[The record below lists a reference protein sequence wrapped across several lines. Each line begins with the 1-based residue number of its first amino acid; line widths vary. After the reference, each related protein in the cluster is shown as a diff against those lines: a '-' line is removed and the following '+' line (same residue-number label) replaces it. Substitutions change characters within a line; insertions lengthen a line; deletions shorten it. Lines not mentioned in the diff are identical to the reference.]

1 MITRE
6 IGHSGLFVNAIGLGC
21 MGLSEFYGPATD
33 TAEATALLQG
43 AIEDGVNHFDT
54 AELYGMGAN
63 EKLLGEAFEGRRDK
77 VVIATKFGPVRDQ
90 ETGAFLRVDGSQ
102 ANMRRAVE
110 ASLKNLKTDYI
121 DLYYLHRMD
130 QSVPIEE
137 TVGAMAKLVDEGKVR
152 ALGLSEAS
160 AETLRRGN
168 AIHPIQALQ
177 SEYSIFSRDIEGHG
191 DDEGSINAALDIGA
205 SLVAYSPLGRG
216 MLTGRYTAQN
226 KPDETD
232 FRTFAQPRFADG
244 AYEANLALVEEVK
257 AVADASKVAAS
268 QIALAWVLS
277 RGEHVISIPG
287 TTKRANLQS
296 NLAAADLTL
305 SADSIAR
312 LDMLADAVQ
321 GLRYPAQQ
329 MSNIN
334 T

>member
-6 IGHSGLFVNAIGLGC
+6 IGYSGLFVNAIGLGC

-63 EKLLGEAFEGRRDK
+63 EKLLGAAFEGRRNK
-77 VVIATKFGPVRDQ
+77 VIIATKFGPVRDL
-90 ETGAFLRVDGSQ
+90 ETGAFLGVDGSE

-110 ASLKNLKTDYI
+110 ASLTNLKTDYI

-130 QSVPIEE
+130 QNLPIEE
-137 TVGAMAKLVDEGKVR
+137 TVASMAKLVTEGKVR
-152 ALGLSEAS
+152 AIGLSEAS

-177 SEYSIFSRDIEGHG
+177 SEYSIFSRDIEGVDG
-191 DDEGSINAALDIGA
+191 VEGSMTAAQDIGA

-216 MLTGRYTAQN
+216 MLTGRYTAEN
-226 KPDETD
+226 KPGETD
-232 FRTFAQPRFADG
+232 FRAFAQPRFAEG

-257 AVADASKVAAS
+257 AVADATQVAAS

-277 RGEHVISIPG
+277 RGDHVISIPG

-296 NLAAADLTL
+296 NLAAADIQL
-305 SADSIAR
+305 SPESISR
-312 LDMLADAVQ
+312 LDKLADAVQ